1 MSGFDIQAHASA
13 MSPTRPMRGSRRRYS
28 SNSSGGLN
36 SSHDSISVSSGGVGA
51 SRDSPEG
58 VVYSD
63 RFIPSRDATNLD
75 GAFDNLN
82 IDGEG
87 SPLNRENEW
96 ASGVSATGGGSLA
109 SPGHLSSE
117 LARENLGAMNNL
129 IRSELLGIDS
139 HSIHSRS
146 GMRSSGERPGSSSGV
161 RTSGE
166 GALKGSGGGSS
177 AFTGQNVFKFK
188 SDRRRSS
195 GDGSIGSSGSGG
207 SFSSMDSPSS
217 SSSFGALASGGGS
230 LSNLNMLGSPSKK
243 AMRKISKTPYKI
255 LDAPALQDDYYL
267 NLVDWSCSNILSVAL
282 GSSVYLWSAYTSKV
296 TKLMDAGDDETIS
309 SICWSAKGSHV
320 AIGSSSGTVQIWDA
334 QAGKLVREMAPH
346 NSRVGTLAWSS
357 SLLATGSRDRS
368 IFLQDPRV
376 PGGSGGARAPPL
388 AGSGPDTS
396 SMDAING
403 ATHVTSSG
411 THVSTSLESGASAP
425 NGNGSN
431 IGSNGGDAR
440 QRAGN
445 ACVVHRLTAHRQEVC
460 GLKWSPDEKMLAS
473 GGNDNK
479 LLVWAANHADPTEPI
494 CRFNDHIAAVKAVA
508 WSPHQGGL
516 LASGGGTAD
525 RNIRFW
531 NANTGVS
538 LHRVDT
544 GSQVCNLMWSTN
556 VNEIVST
563 HGYSLNQI
571 IVWRYPSMQKLA
583 TLTGHSLRVLYLAMS
598 PDGQSVVTGAGD
610 ETLRFW
616 NIFPGPRTSRGAKG
630 SGVLF
635 PGADIR

>member
-1 MSGFDIQAHASA
+1 
-13 MSPTRPMRGSRRRYS
+13 MSPTRPTRRYS
-28 SNSSGGLN
+28 SNSSGLS
-36 SSHDSISVSSGGVGA
+36 SSHDSLSVSSGGMGA
-51 SRDSPEG
+51 RDSAEG
-58 VVYSD
+58 VYYSD
-63 RFIPSRDATNLD
+63 RFIPSRDATNLE

-82 IDGEG
+82 IDGDGET
-87 SPLNRENEW
+87 LNRENEW
-96 ASGVSATGGGSLA
+96 ATGVTATGGGSLA

-139 HSIHSRS
+139 HMVSRS
-146 GMRSSGERPGSSSGV
+146 GLRSGERSGGSGGV

-166 GALKGSGGGSS
+166 MALRGSGGST
-177 AFTGQNVFKFK
+177 FTGQNVFKFK
-188 SDRRRSS
+188 SDRRRTS
-195 GDGSIGSSGSGG
+195 GDGSIGSSSSGG
-207 SFSSMDSPSS
+207 SFSSVDSPSS
-217 SSSFGALASGGGS
+217 TSSSFGALASGGS
-230 LSNLNMLGSPSKK
+230 LSNLNMLGSPHKK

-296 TKLMDAGDDETIS
+296 TKLMDTGEEETVS
-309 SICWSAKGSHV
+309 SICWSTKGSHV
-320 AIGSSSGTVQIWDA
+320 AIGSSSGSVQIWDA
-334 QAGKLVREMAPH
+334 QAGKLVREMASH
-346 NSRVGTLAWSS
+346 DSRVGTLAWSS

-368 IFLQDPRV
+368 IFLQDARV
-376 PGGSGGARAPPL
+376 PGGGDGRGASGMDSWSTNASNGTAI
-388 AGSGPDTS
+388 S
-396 SMDAING
+396 SS
-403 ATHVTSSG
+403 HVTSSG
-411 THVSTSLESGASAP
+411 THVSTSLQSGTRANDGRGASNSDA
-425 NGNGSN
+425 
-431 IGSNGGDAR
+431 DAR
-440 QRAGN
+440 LRAGD

-479 LLVWAANHADPTEPI
+479 LFVWATNQANPTEPI

-508 WSPHQGGL
+508 WSPHQNGL

-525 RNIRFW
+525 RHIRFW

-616 NIFPGPRTSRGAKG
+616 NLFPGPRTSRGGKG

-635 PGADIR
+635 PGGDIR

>member
-1 MSGFDIQAHASA
+1 MSAFDAYDNGPSNLGGISPA
-13 MSPTRPMRGSRRRYS
+13 MSPTRPLRGQGQRRRYS
-28 SNSSGGLN
+28 TTTSVNGLN
-36 SSHDSISVSSGGVGA
+36 SSHDSLSISSGGDRDEA
-51 SRDSPEG
+51 S

-82 IDGEG
+82 IDGD
-87 SPLNRENEW
+87 LNRENEW
-96 ASGVSATGGGSLA
+96 ASGVTPSGGGSLA

-117 LARENLGAMNNL
+117 LARENLGAMNSL
-129 IRSELLGIDS
+129 LRSELLGIDQTPS
-139 HSIHSRS
+139 SRL
-146 GMRSSGERPGSSSGV
+146 RSSGGRDSSIGGGV
-161 RTSGE
+161 QTSGE
-166 GALKGSGGGSS
+166 LSRGSAGSGK
-177 AFTGQNVFKFK
+177 NVFKFK

-195 GDGSIGSSGSGG
+195 GEGSLGSSSSGG
-207 SFSSMDSPSS
+207 SFSSVDSPSSS
-217 SSSFGALASGGGS
+217 SSSFGALASGGS

-296 TKLMDAGDDETIS
+296 TKLMDVGEEETVS
-309 SICWSAKGSHV
+309 SICWSPKGTHV
-320 AIGSSSGTVQIWDA
+320 AIGSSNGAVQIWDA
-334 QAGKLVREMAPH
+334 QAGKMTRELAPH
-346 NSRVGTLAWSS
+346 ASRVGTLAWSA

-368 IFLQDPRV
+368 IFLQDARIPSNNHSNNNSSGSANGSDGAYSQGSSTSV
-376 PGGSGGARAPPL
+376 SHVTSTGTTVTTSINFTADTETPGHGGGSGGD
-388 AGSGPDTS
+388 GVG
-396 SMDAING
+396 
-403 ATHVTSSG
+403 
-411 THVSTSLESGASAP
+411 ESRRRP
-425 NGNGSN
+425 
-431 IGSNGGDAR
+431 GDA
-440 QRAGN
+440 
-445 ACVVHRLTAHRQEVC
+445 CIVHRLTAHRQEVC

-479 LLVWAANHADPTEPI
+479 LCVWATNHADPREPI

-508 WSPHQGGL
+508 WSPHQNGL

-630 SGVLF
+630 SGILF
-635 PGADIR
+635 PSGDIR